1 MSEPQQKETDI
12 ARRIRAQGLARGQTS
27 VKIASGIHEQCG
39 RLFGTSL
46 IKAHRLALG
55 VSLSD
60 VVAQVRALFELEE
73 RPTPKLGETLLSAY
87 ESGYKRPGP
96 EYLHYLCRVFRVDPG
111 GLGFPGRCICG
122 QRHAMRPDT
131 PPLVQVQGEPDALV
145 GSVVVAM
152 PDDRNWINQA
162 RGLYG
167 SDRAREP
174 ACADVGEED
183 IVLRR
188 TLLQLLAGA
197 GVTLDGQFLG
207 AIDDLRRRMDD
218 TLVNAT
224 VSPTMLDQWEETTL
238 GYGQQYQATPSLR
251 MLCDVLLDFSE
262 VRRMCDHRQPIE
274 LQERL
279 CRLAAQLAGM
289 SGLIMIN
296 LGDHRLARS
305 FFRTARTAADETGD
319 RPLRAWVTVREAL
332 VPMYY
337 GDPREALHL
346 ARKAQDLA
354 GRTPSVAAAMAPA
367 VEARAL
373 GQLALR
379 GRSDAAPGA
388 RRALVRSRAVFDQL
402 SKADLNDLAFGF
414 TERQMAF
421 YEGDTFTNLGD
432 HQRGEEVLSHAL
444 TLYPATERVDRT
456 LVRLNRAT
464 CKLHAGE
471 PGAAATT
478 AKEAILELPD
488 DHRSDILLHRAR
500 QLNAAVAAKH
510 GEIPEVKDFREAL
523 SGPSVQSPT
532 VNAAVPRPS
541 SPESV

>member
-1 MSEPQQKETDI
+1 V
-12 ARRIRAQGLARGQTS
+12 A
-27 VKIASGIHEQCG
+27 
-39 RLFGTSL
+39 
-46 IKAHRLALG
+46 
-55 VSLSD
+55 LSD
-60 VVAQVRALFELEE
+60 VVAQVRALYEIEG

-96 EYLHYLCRVFRVDPG
+96 EYLHYLCSVFRVEPDD
-111 GLGFPGRCICG
+111 LGFQGRCICG
-122 QRHAMRPDT
+122 QRHTEPPVA
-131 PPLVQVQGEPDALV
+131 PPLAQKISGEPDTLV

-152 PDDRNWINQA
+152 PDDRHCINQV
-162 RGLYG
+162 RGLWG
-167 SDRAREP
+167 PDRAREP
-174 ACADVGEED
+174 ACAEVGEED

-197 GVTLDGQFLG
+197 GVVADGQFLG
-207 AIDDLRRRMDD
+207 AIDNLRRKMDD
-218 TLVNAT
+218 TLVSAT

-238 GYGQQYQATPSLR
+238 GYGRQYQATPSLR

-262 VRRMCDHRQPIE
+262 VRRMCGQRQPIE

-279 CRLAAQLAGM
+279 CRLAAQLSGL

-379 GRSDAAPGA
+379 GRADAAPSA

-402 SKADLNDLAFGF
+402 SKHDRNDLAFGF
-414 TERQMAF
+414 TERQMSF
-421 YEGDTFTNLGD
+421 YEGDTYTNLGD
-432 HQRGEEVLSHAL
+432 HQRGDEVLSRAL
-444 TLYPATERVDRT
+444 MLYSATERVDRT

-464 CKLHAGE
+464 CKFHSGE
-471 PGAAATT
+471 PEAALTT
-478 AKEAILELPD
+478 GRQAILELPFE
-488 DHRSDILLHRAR
+488 HRSDILVHRAR
-500 QLNAAVAAKH
+500 QLSAAVAAKH
-510 GEIPEVKDFREAL
+510 GEIQAVKDFREAL
-523 SGPSVQSPT
+523 AGPLVQSPT
-532 VNAAVPRPS
+532 VAP
-541 SPESV
+541 PESI